1 MVHAE
6 GRGKGDIVRCG
17 CCCIRELCEGDFSSR
32 RKESWRRA
40 ESVRGRKQKGAM
52 FAIINLESWLAEEA
66 AIVQKSASDQDVYL
80 HEWLQK
86 LEEYLGS
93 SQATR
98 VRKVGHKVCCE

>member
-1 MVHAE
+1 
-6 GRGKGDIVRCG
+6 
-17 CCCIRELCEGDFSSR
+17 
-32 RKESWRRA
+32 
-40 ESVRGRKQKGAM
+40 M

-98 VRKVGHKVCCE
+98 VRRVGNGEEIMGPSKVL